1 LNERFKRYLKIILRL
16 SVTVIALYFVF
27 SKIEFRNILECIRDA
42 NLVLLL
48 LALLL
53 FFVSKLIAAFRL
65 NYFFS
70 KVNINISNTINLKLY
85 LLGMFYNLFLPGGIG
100 GDGYKIY
107 LLQKAFKPGTKKV
120 FGAVLVDR
128 ISGLIA
134 LFILALILL
143 SLIETPI
150 PYNSLAWILIPVVLF
165 ASYLFIRWIYSYF
178 INIFWITLL
187 LSLMVQIFQLACA
200 LLIFLALGGKNQAL
214 TYMLVFLVSSIVA
227 IIPITIGG
235 VGARELTFLYGAQ
248 YLAINPDIAV
258 SLSLIFYLIT
268 AIVSFT
274 GIIYTFKRF
283 DL

>member
-1 LNERFKRYLKIILRL
+1 
-16 SVTVIALYFVF
+16 
-27 SKIEFRNILECIRDA
+27 
-42 NLVLLL
+42 
-48 LALLL
+48 
-53 FFVSKLIAAFRL
+53 
-65 NYFFS
+65 
-70 KVNINISNTINLKLY
+70 
-85 LLGMFYNLFLPGGIG
+85 
-100 GDGYKIY
+100 
-107 LLQKAFKPGTKKV
+107 
-120 FGAVLVDR
+120 
-128 ISGLIA
+128 
-134 LFILALILL
+134 
-143 SLIETPI
+143 
-150 PYNSLAWILIPVVLF
+150 
-165 ASYLFIRWIYSYF
+165 
-178 INIFWITLL
+178 
-187 LSLMVQIFQLACA
+187 MVQIFQLACA